1 MPSPV
6 YLEHCTDDI
15 VDLANVFNETV
26 IADIARKLVK
36 TGTIMDSALHQI
48 QVELESGY
56 LMDEIIQKVS
66 QVSGMSKELVT
77 EAVKDAGMVTVAEN
91 SELSQQAGYQEIKMN
106 TGMKRAISAATII
119 SNKEISNLTAT
130 TAISSQQ
137 SYIQAATTAF
147 TQVTSGAMTYEQ
159 AIADAIRD
167 VASMGTYVY
176 YQSGHRDTVDV
187 ALRRS
192 VLSAVNSSGGAI
204 TLLSCKESGCD
215 YVETTAHSGARQ
227 SHELWQGKVC
237 CISGKDKSYPD
248 FYKFTGYGTG
258 AGLCGWNC
266 RHSFHMF
273 FPGFSTPAYTD
284 EMLKDFT
291 SKKYQWKGK
300 AYTDY
305 ECSQIQRGYEREI
318 RESKRIL
325 AAYDAAGKS
334 TDDIIVKR
342 TLGERFANE
351 SVKLKKKETELK
363 KFCSSTDRYVVSSR
377 TQVRAIRD
385 DKGNT
390 YGFTKSVSQ
399 KAVHA
404 AKAVKANQSRFIDNL
419 SDYVNVKMGKNQDV
433 ITHQNIYRNMY
444 KTDIGKEII
453 KYVEEH
459 PELSISLLYNVECSP
474 YELGRQHKD
483 NIYVYVSNT
492 KTVQRTVETIIHEV
506 THHRYDIG
514 SSLWAECVCR
524 AQEMKHRN
532 NRERLTGAELRNII
546 KYIKRAYPDI
556 KNWR

>member
-6 YLEHCTDDI
+6 YLEHCTDEI
-15 VDLANVFNETV
+15 VELANAFNETV

-36 TGTIMDSALHQI
+36 TGTITDSALHQI
-48 QVELESGY
+48 QIELESGY

-106 TGMKRAISAATII
+106 TGMLRAISAATII
-119 SNKEISNLTAT
+119 SNKEINNLTAT

-137 SYIQAATTAF
+137 SYMQAATTAF
-147 TQVTSGAMTYEQ
+147 MQVTSGFMAYEQ

-167 VASMGTYVY
+167 VASKGTYVY
-176 YQSGHRDTVDV
+176 YPSGHRDTVDV

-227 SHELWQGKVC
+227 SHELWQGKIC

-248 FYKFTGYGTG
+248 FYQFTGYGTG

-305 ECSQIQRGYEREI
+305 ECSQIQRGYERKI

-325 AAYDAAGKS
+325 AGYDAAAKS

-363 KFCSSTDRYVVSSR
+363 QFCNSTDRYVVSSR

-404 AKAVKANQSRFIDNL
+404 AKSVKANQSRFIDNL
-419 SDYVNVKMGKNQDV
+419 SNYVNVKTGKNQDV
-433 ITHQNIYRNMY
+433 ITHQNIYRNLY

-453 KYVEEH
+453 KYVEKH
-459 PELSISLLYNVECSP
+459 PELSISLLYNVDCSP
-474 YELGRQHKD
+474 YELGRQYKD

-492 KTVQRTVETIIHEV
+492 KTIQRTVETIIHEV

-532 NRERLTGAELRNII
+532 DRERLTGAELRNII